1 MIWSS
6 QFHNK
11 YIAKHRNL
19 YSIIFSWTKVV
30 RYIAWLD
37 LTKVFSEWAWV
48 GYYPWQQCS
57 PIIPSSAS
65 WSSSVRTLSE
75 QCILHWSGLDCP
87 VQINQ
92 AQLPLPPHPL
102 HRFPPPSTLAKNHPD
117 HLQSYISWS
126 TRFGIF
132 QRLSADKIFDFFF
145 AIEFQ
150 SMDINFILPPPW
162 SDSSQPWLQ
171 CIIWLQVQ
179 KVPPE
184 QKPDAGAFRLAMP
197 CHAEDWKWPNC
208 LQLYNVCTWHV
219 GCKGAPFKVYFT
231 GFHLS

>member
-132 QRLSADKIFDFFF
+132 QRLPADQIFDFFF

-150 SMDINFILPPPW
+150 SMDMIYITTTMVRQFSTLITMHYLTPSTKGASGAKTRRRSFQIGHALPCRR
-162 SDSSQPWLQ
+162 LEMAKLFT
-171 CIIWLQVQ
+171 IVQ
-179 KVPPE
+179 
-184 QKPDAGAFRLAMP
+184 
-197 CHAEDWKWPNC
+197 
-208 LQLYNVCTWHV
+208 CTWHV
-219 GCKGAPFKVYFT
+219 ACKGAPFKVYFT

>member
-132 QRLSADKIFDFFF
+132 QRLPADQILIF
-145 AIEFQ
+145 
-150 SMDINFILPPPW
+150 SLPLNFNQWISIILPPPW

-179 KVPPE
+179 KV
-184 QKPDAGAFRLAMP
+184 ATGAKTRCRSFQIGHALPCRRLEMA
-197 CHAEDWKWPNC
+197 K
-208 LQLYNVCTWHV
+208 L
-219 GCKGAPFKVYFT
+219 FT
-231 GFHLS
+231 IVQCMYMTHRL

>member
-1 MIWSS
+1 MIWAS
-6 QFHNK
+6 QFHIK

-37 LTKVFSEWAWV
+37 LTKIFSEWAWV

-132 QRLSADKIFDFFF
+132 QRLPADQILIFSLPLNFNQWISFCIHHHGPTVLNLDYNALFDSKYKRCH
-145 AIEFQ
+145 Q
-150 SMDINFILPPPW
+150 SKNPMQEL
-162 SDSSQPWLQ
+162 SDWP
-171 CIIWLQVQ
+171 C
-179 KVPPE
+179 
-184 QKPDAGAFRLAMP
+184 LAMQ
-197 CHAEDWKWPNC
+197 KIGNGQIVYNC
-208 LQLYNVCTWHV
+208 T
-219 GCKGAPFKVYFT
+219 VYMT
-231 GFHLS
+231 RSL